1 MIIEPFVNYCFK
13 HKIISSED
21 IPLFQY
27 CIEKKIYSFLITI
40 PLFFLGIFLSEFQIT
55 VSFLSSFFYLRSVVN
70 GYHAQTLCGCFAG
83 SIILE
88 IIALKLVDPV
98 LTIKSTAL
106 FLFMSFTIIWYKA
119 PYNHPNMNLSP
130 GEILA
135 CRESSHQRLIIV
147 IVILLYSH
155 LTKRM
160 QIFRGMTL
168 GIIFTAGL
176 LNLAYV
182 NSRRKNG

>member
-1 MIIEPFVNYCFK
+1 MIIDSFVNYCFK

-70 GYHAQTLCGCFAG
+70 GYHAQTLWGCFAE

-88 IIALKLVDPV
+88 IIALKLLNPV
-98 LTIKSTAL
+98 LTIKSTTL
-106 FLFMSFTIIWYKA
+106 FLIASFTIILCKA
-119 PYNHPNMNLSP
+119 PYNHPNLNLSP
-130 GEILA
+130 DEILA
-135 CRESSHQRLIIV
+135 CRESSRKRLLIV
-147 IVILLYSH
+147 IVVLIHSN

-160 QIFRGMTL
+160 QIFRGITL
-168 GIIFTAGL
+168 GLILTAGL
-176 LNLAYV
+176 LGLAYV
-182 NSRRKNG
+182 NSRRKHG